1 MFSGG
6 DSPVPTSTDQAL
18 DLRGQMTGQ
27 VDVVTDANQNEGV
40 ARNGVEDA
48 GSAVG
53 DARSD
58 KAEAN
63 QEANHQDSQVRGKQQ
78 ALEQSIEQL
87 EMYVKNIE
95 NEMKRTE
102 PDMERVKTLFEQ
114 AAFEYQVFLRELK
127 RTIDEGCQELYAEQQ
142 NKAGELWRAICALIG
157 NMGRAMIADLV
168 GRLSASL
175 GLNFASF
182 FRPRSAPDKG
192 YERTQAGAIT
202 ADRTV
207 KTQQANIS
215 KRAESNPH
223 EELVAKKTQDLTQSQ
238 GEKQAADSTLVA
250 AEGAEQAARNA
261 QQGARDV
268 YDQARANSEIA
279 KNELNA
285 MSRGLQ
291 QYSDNTNAEDM
302 RQRQEAMEQRN
313 QQNQQA

>member
-6 DSPVPTSTDQAL
+6 TFPIPASTDDALGLRDQMTDQA
-18 DLRGQMTGQ
+18 
-27 VDVVTDANQNEGV
+27 DVVTDANQNEGQ

-48 GSAVG
+48 NSAVG

-63 QEANHQDSQVRGKQQ
+63 QEANYQDSQVRGKQQ
-78 ALEQSIEQL
+78 AFEQSIEQL
-87 EMYVKNIE
+87 EMYAKNIE

-114 AAFEYQVFLRELK
+114 AAFEYEVFLRELK
-127 RTIDEGCQELYAEQQ
+127 RAVDEGCQELYSEQQ
-142 NKAGELWRAICALIG
+142 NRAGELWRAICALMG

-175 GLNFASF
+175 GLNFVSY
-182 FRPRSAPDKG
+182 FRSRGAPDKG

-207 KTQQANIS
+207 KAQQANIA
-215 KRAESNPH
+215 KRAESNPY
-223 EELVAKKTQDLTQSQ
+223 EELVAKKTQDLATSQ
-238 GEKQAADSTLVA
+238 GKKQAADSAFAA
-250 AEGAEQAARNA
+250 AEGAEQAARSA

-268 YDQARANSEIA
+268 YDQARADSEAA

-291 QYSDNTNAEDM
+291 QYSDNTNAEEM
-302 RQRQEAMEQRN
+302 RQRQEAMER
-313 QQNQQA
+313 QNQQA